1 MKKMSSQP
9 DTFLLLSASHEER
22 SHSVGVKFM
31 CAKKKQKVKRV
42 RGASV
47 LARNPHIK
55 TGGGG
60 SLDVNKR
67 AGRAK
72 VAAAKLIKKQL
83 DALSD

>member
-1 MKKMSSQP
+1 
-9 DTFLLLSASHEER
+9 
-22 SHSVGVKFM
+22 M
-31 CAKKKQKVKRV
+31 CAQKKTKAKATKTKVKKVKRS

-55 TGGGG
+55 TGSGG
-60 SLDVNKR
+60 SLDEDLQ

-72 VAAAKLIKKQL
+72 VAAAKFIKRQL

>member
-1 MKKMSSQP
+1 MRAP
-9 DTFLLLSASHEER
+9 
-22 SHSVGVKFM
+22 
-31 CAKKKQKVKRV
+31 KKKVVKRS

-67 AGRAK
+67 KGRAK
-72 VAAAKLIKKQL
+72 VAAAKFIKKQL